1 MEQNIILST
10 SHNKY
15 GWIKRNLTDK
25 LEVLV
30 LNLSWRSCILIS
42 RLQTFYPQLYLGDAA
57 NTQIDLLDISI
68 VLFISNILQSTAP
81 RKVPAHYIYTGIHIF
96 SS

>member
-1 MEQNIILST
+1 MEQNLILST

-15 GWIKRNLTDK
+15 GWINFNLTDK

-30 LNLSWRSCILIS
+30 LNISWRSGILIS

-57 NTQIDLLDISI
+57 YTQIDLLDISI
-68 VLFISNILQSTAP
+68 GLFISNILQSTAP
-81 RKVPAHYIYTGIHIF
+81 RKVPAHCIYTAIHIH